1 RLLAA
6 IVLRA
11 TRFVAWADRRS
22 VQEADQLL
30 VNGNYIGDI
39 IRTTYR
45 RDAVDCP
52 AGCHVAPSGFPLPV
66 EARFSGGLTINGYPI
81 RRPYVLLTN
90 RHYPQKRFDLAIR
103 AMLDV
108 RKRHPRVQRV
118 GPGPATSHTAS
129 LQALVTEPGLDDA
142 VLFLGAISETELL
155 TLYEGAPV
163 YAYPA
168 PHDAFGI
175 G

>member
-1 RLLAA
+1 ADYRLLAA
-6 IVLRA
+6 VVLRA

-103 AMLDV
+103 AMAEV
-108 RKRHPRVQRV
+108 RKRHPRAQLVI
-118 GPGPATSHTAS
+118 PGPAARRRGLRRRDHPTAG
-129 LQALVTEPGLDDA
+129 QPRAEPGDR
-142 VLFLGAISETELL
+142 
-155 TLYEGAPV
+155 
-163 YAYPA
+163 
-168 PHDAFGI
+168 
-175 G
+175 